1 MGSRTN
7 NYWAWLLG
15 FGLLAGLGIGFGYS
29 SATPPSLKWFPPSK
43 TGLIAGLVVAGFG
56 LASVY
61 IAPLSEYL
69 LNHFGVLLAMLFY
82 SIFFVVVVCG
92 LSTLLVNP
100 PPGYVPG
107 VSSTAGSTAAKPAAA
122 MGAHNPEKAWL
133 VFDYQNRAVSLTVV
147 LHKLYTTP

>member
-1 MGSRTN
+1 VPAVASPAVHPDGRTVGHPT
-7 NYWAWLLG
+7 APLTHRRTG
-15 FGLLAGLGIGFGYS
+15 E
-29 SATPPSLKWFPPSK
+29 PPLSLKWFPPSK

-69 LNHFGVLLAMLFY
+69 LTHFGVLPAMLFY

-100 PPGYVPG
+100 PPGYVPPHQVCG
-107 VSSTAGSTAAKPAAA
+107 EGP
-122 MGAHNPEKAWL
+122 
-133 VFDYQNRAVSLTVV
+133 
-147 LHKLYTTP
+147 